1 MSEILAATPG
11 SNAESGGASRT
22 PATKDRS
29 CPFCHAPFTSSSLGR
44 HLDLYIK
51 EKNPKPPDDVHD
63 VEEIRRLRGGV
74 TRRQPRTLSAKRED
88 STHSSSK
95 PTSMREQRSP
105 SIAAFYTS
113 AGRANGGS
121 TKPPLDREN
130 REAAQVVNDPPQLN
144 GGGPPSHLFKRR
156 NNMRNPSV
164 KEEFIR
170 KQDALEERDR
180 GRAAELALIEVLE
193 SVKAAKWILSSP

>member
-1 MSEILAATPG
+1 MSDILAGTPR
-11 SNAESGGASRT
+11 SNAEPGGPSKT

-74 TRRQPRTLSAKRED
+74 TRRQPRTSSAKRED

-95 PTSMREQRSP
+95 PTPLQDQHSSSVPAFLTGAGLANGASVNSPLQRSKWEAITP
-105 SIAAFYTS
+105 SNELHSRVIS
-113 AGRANGGS
+113 G
-121 TKPPLDREN
+121 
-130 REAAQVVNDPPQLN
+130 DPS
-144 GGGPPSHLFKRR
+144 SHLAKRR
-156 NNMRNPSV
+156 NNVRNASW
-164 KEEFIR
+164 KEDFTR
-170 KQDALEERDR
+170 KQDAQEERDR
-180 GRAAELALIEVLE
+180 GRAAELALKEVLE
-193 SVKAAKWILSSP
+193 SVRAAK

>member
-1 MSEILAATPG
+1 MSEVLAATPG

-51 EKNPKPPDDVHD
+51 EKNPKPPDEVHD
-63 VEEIRRLRGGV
+63 VEEIRRLRGNV
-74 TRRQPRTLSAKRED
+74 TRRQPRTLSTKRED
-88 STHSSSK
+88 SAHSSSK

-105 SIAAFYTS
+105 SVTAFYTS
-113 AGRANGGS
+113 AVQANGGS
-121 TKPPLDREN
+121 TKSPFGREN
-130 REAAQVVNDPPQLN
+130 REAAGVVNDPSRLN
-144 GGGPPSHLFKRR
+144 GAGPPLNIIKRR
-156 NNMRNPSV
+156 NNMRNPSL

-170 KQDALEERDR
+170 KQDALEEKDR

-193 SVKAAKWILSSP
+193 SVKAAK

>member
-1 MSEILAATPG
+1 MSDILAGTPR
-11 SNAESGGASRT
+11 SNAEPGGSSKT

-63 VEEIRRLRGGV
+63 VEEIRRLRVGV
-74 TRRQPRTLSAKRED
+74 TRRQPRTSSAKRED
-88 STHSSSK
+88 STPSSSK

-105 SIAAFYTS
+105 SVPVFFTGAGHVNGAS
-113 AGRANGGS
+113 A
-121 TKPPLDREN
+121 KHPLDRAKW
-130 REAAQVVNDPPQLN
+130 EAAGVFKDQPPRLIS
-144 GGGPPSHLFKRR
+144 GEPSPHLARR
-156 NNMRNPSV
+156 RSNMRNSSL
-164 KEEFIR
+164 KEDFIR

-180 GRAAELALIEVLE
+180 GQAAELALKEVLE
-193 SVKAAKWILSSP
+193 SVKAAK